1 MELTMCQKLQGYL
14 VLLCFTLLHFAGTT
28 FFFFFFRN
36 WRFMAFLCWAILLV
50 MFFTFFFGY
59 TCGMWKFSGQGL
71 NPFPSSDLSHCSWIL
86 NPLSHKGTPYL
97 YHFPTAFAHFM
108 LLCHILV
115 ILVIFQTFSLL
126 YICYGDLWPVIF
138 DFIVIIGLVTK
149 NHTHIKWWT

>member
-28 FFFFFFRN
+28 FFFFLETEGLWHFCVEQFY
-36 WRFMAFLCWAILLV
+36 WWCFSL
-50 MFFTFFFGY
+50 FFFGY

-97 YHFPTAFAHFM
+97 CHFPTAFAHFM

-138 DFIVIIGLVTK
+138 DVIVIIGLVTK